1 MPNTAPILVTWVP
14 KDIGKTLPDGKNS
27 KLNYVDVLIRHK
39 QGTNEDRD
47 IFLVVNGPGFKSG
60 QIEELKNKFK
70 GVGGIHVVDLHDPK
84 YSLCW
89 KEIDQGWKVSG
100 KDISIQDYFHDMY
113 SKEPQERTHFAIE
126 IDTFRYIA
134 AYCMLCEQKGSKME
148 EGVIYMD
155 FDALDSI
162 SNDKYKEHRKK
173 LYGRDDEQKGIGSD
187 ITIPDGILANKNG
200 NDIIAVTDLLIL
212 KKICDKYKQNILNQ
226 DEIKARFEEKLGKEK
241 IEELIQARP
250 DKDTM
255 CAILYSKPDKSYF
268 FEQNIAQLT
277 FNRELRDKFQSC
289 DVDFIKNG
297 GEYLAQGQ
305 KIDDQRVGHN
315 DVSWCKDLYIL

>member
-1 MPNTAPILVTWVP
+1 MLSIALVT
-14 KDIGKTLPDGKNS
+14 ISTKN
-27 KLNYVDVLIRHK
+27 
-39 QGTNEDRD
+39 
-47 IFLVVNGPGFKSG
+47 
-60 QIEELKNKFK
+60 IE
-70 GVGGIHVVDLHDPK
+70 
-84 YSLCW
+84 
-89 KEIDQGWKVSG
+89 
-100 KDISIQDYFHDMY
+100 
-113 SKEPQERTHFAIE
+113 
-126 IDTFRYIA
+126 
-134 AYCMLCEQKGSKME
+134 
-148 EGVIYMD
+148 
-155 FDALDSI
+155 
-162 SNDKYKEHRKK
+162 KK

-226 DEIKARFEEKLGKEK
+226 NEIKANFEEKLDKEK

-268 FEQNIAQLT
+268 FEQKIVQLT
-277 FNRELRDKFQSC
+277 FNRELRDMFQSC

-297 GEYLAQGQ
+297 GEYLAQVQ